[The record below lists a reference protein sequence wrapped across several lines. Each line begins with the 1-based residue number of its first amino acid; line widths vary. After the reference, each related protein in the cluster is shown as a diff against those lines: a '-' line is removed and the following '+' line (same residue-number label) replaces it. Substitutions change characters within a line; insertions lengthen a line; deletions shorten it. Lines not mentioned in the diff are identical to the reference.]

1 MELKFGEDQNGNER
15 DGRRKRESVDWN
27 QSRSRDLFKDLYGD
41 LYGQSDRTG
50 EGGSEPEESEQ
61 GSPAGSDAGKQIHS
75 EKRKDPAETIN
86 SAEETNGAKECTES
100 ELEALARAQR
110 ALMEA
115 AEKFGRAN
123 DVPMPENINL
133 QESKGT
139 KNPQQKEKEA
149 SEENQQEKKTEKRAE
164 EVPGENSKKNSE
176 QENLK
181 KRENQEQAAEKS
193 TEQEGAKEEAPK
205 EPEKDPMD
213 ELNELIGLSGIKH
226 DVRELYDFTKIQKLR
241 EEAGMKTV
249 PVSKHLVF
257 TGNPGTGKT
266 TVARILAR
274 LYQKI
279 GVLSK
284 GQLVEC
290 DRSGLVAGYVGQT
303 AVKTQ
308 KKIEEAMGGVLF
320 IDEAYSL
327 ARGADQG
334 SDFGQ
339 EAIDTLL
346 KAMEDHRDDFIVI
359 VAGYTKPMETF
370 IQSNPGL
377 KSRFNKF
384 IEFPDYTV
392 EELLQIFDLNCR
404 KYQYVPD
411 PEARDQV
418 KTLLMLQK
426 AKEPE
431 NFANARAVRNLFETI
446 ITNQARRVAG
456 MENPTKEDMQRIQL
470 EDLRDD
476 EDGNVA
482 AGQKMT
488 DTTQYPEE
496 TETLDTECKA
506 ETPDT
511 EHGTETLDVEHRA
524 DTSEPGEGSSGKE
537 EIQEHNE

>member
-1 MELKFGEDQNGNER
+1 MGM
-15 DGRRKRESVDWN
+15 
-27 QSRSRDLFKDLYGD
+27 DLFKDIYGD
-41 LYGQSDRTG
+41 LYGDAGRKQ
-50 EGGSEPEESEQ
+50 ENLPEQNKTAGESE
-61 GSPAGSDAGKQIHS
+61 
-75 EKRKDPAETIN
+75 EKESKPGNDSGPDFSLEEEL
-86 SAEETNGAKECTES
+86 SA
-100 ELEALARAQR
+100 LERAQR
-110 ALMEA
+110 ALTEA
-115 AEKFGRAN
+115 AEKFGR
-123 DVPMPENINL
+123 EN
-133 QESKGT
+133 G
-139 KNPQQKEKEA
+139 
-149 SEENQQEKKTEKRAE
+149 
-164 EVPGENSKKNSE
+164 VPGAGSGETAIHKKG
-176 QENLK
+176 
-181 KRENQEQAAEKS
+181 REESVKESGHQN
-193 TEQEGAKEEAPK
+193 TEQEKLQKDVKNTEQERMQEAAQTTEEK
-205 EPEKDPMD
+205 EPERDPME
-213 ELNELIGLSGIKH
+213 ELDELIGLSGIKH

-241 EEAGMKTV
+241 QDAGMKTV

-274 LYQKI
+274 LYRKI

-392 EELLQIFDLNCR
+392 EELLQIFDLNCK

-431 NFANARAVRNLFETI
+431 NFANARAVRNLFESI
-446 ITNQARRVAG
+446 ITNQARRIAE
-456 MENPTKEDMQRIQL
+456 MEHPTAEDMQRIQL

-476 EDGNVA
+476 EDGSEIPAQGMPDTVRYLKNMEASDAKQEAGVADAECSAEPLNQDAPKEDKDQTKNPELVVPPEKVEAENVGCGA
-482 AGQKMT
+482 EPSGQK
-488 DTTQYPEE
+488 E
-496 TETLDTECKA
+496 A
-506 ETPDT
+506 E
-511 EHGTETLDVEHRA
+511 
-524 DTSEPGEGSSGKE
+524 
-537 EIQEHNE
+537 